1 MPNPM
6 FENRQPQSP
15 AKGGGIFAA
24 MFNRMYNSNPAF
36 RDFAN
41 SMKGLSEDEMIRKCG
56 ADPAEV
62 NRAKQDPTSFLMGK
76 GMM

>member
-6 FENRQPQSP
+6 FEGSQQQAP
-15 AKGGGIFAA
+15 AQGGGIFGA

-41 SMKGLSEDEMIRKCG
+41 SMKGLSEEEMIRKCG
-56 ADPAEV
+56 ADPSQVEQ
-62 NRAKQDPTSFLMGK
+62 AKKDPASFLVQRGLM
-76 GMM
+76 